1 MRASVRKRLVIAAAA
16 STAIAAVATLTA
28 GFTFGLFSATESS
41 GSNSFT
47 AGTVSVSPSSAG
59 SVTCTI
65 SAMVPGDS
73 SAGAPIGDNSDT
85 TCTYNV
91 KYTGTASAYLGV
103 DITVTNGTP
112 ALYDGTKNGLQLYLA
127 DSSSTT
133 YVTST
138 APLAGTTYEQEGGT
152 SASLAEGTTSD
163 LLVSTTPAT
172 NGTSVDFSL
181 DYALPI
187 ASGNTYQ
194 GGSTTVTL
202 TFHAV
207 QAGSNALPADCAAG
221 QQCNADG
228 DDSTFQWS

>member
-1 MRASVRKRLVIAAAA
+1 MRASVRKPLVVAAAA
-16 STAIAAVATLTA
+16 ATAVGAVATLTA

-41 GSNSFT
+41 GTNSFT
-47 AGTVSVSPSSAG
+47 AGTVSVTTGSPA

-73 SAGAPIGDNSDT
+73 SAGAPIGNNSDT

-103 DITVTNGTP
+103 DIAIANGST
-112 ALYDGTKNGLQLYLA
+112 ALYDDSATGLQLYLK
-127 DSSSTT
+127 DGSSTS

-138 APLAGTTYEQEGGT
+138 APTAGTTFTKEGGT
-152 SASLAEGTTSD
+152 SAALPTGTTSD

-172 NGTSVDFSL
+172 NGQAVDFSL

-207 QAGSNALPADCAAG
+207 QSGSNALPADCAAG
-221 QQCNADG
+221 QQCTADG
-228 DDSTFQWS
+228 DSSTFQWS